1 MRKTLVTRQFSIGH
15 ACVDTQPQPS
25 IASRLWRKTLALAA
39 ATAVLA
45 GCDGMAMMGGG
56 PSVTAPPPVQRVE
69 SMAPPTGVTPGTQTA
84 QTGTGKEIRVA
95 LLLPLTHSDGN
106 VRRMAKSLQDA
117 ANMAIFDAGAQNI
130 VLLPRDT
137 GSTPE
142 QAAAVA
148 ASALA
153 EGAELILGPLL
164 AGDVRAVAP
173 VAAAKNVPVI
183 AFSNDRAV
191 AGNGV
196 FLLSFPP
203 EEEVR
208 RIVRRAAAEGRSKF
222 AALIPDNAYGVR
234 VEAAFQKEVMAAG
247 KELVA
252 IERYR
257 PDPQALDGTV
267 KKISRLRFDALFLPE
282 GGSMLRTLAPVLFA
296 NQVQSGRTR
305 FLGTTK
311 WDDQAVTKEAAL
323 VGGWYVLPPQD
334 QRNNFMR
341 RFEQTYGSR
350 PPAIASLAYDAVAL
364 TSALAGGEKGRR
376 YTIQSIT
383 DPNGFAGI
391 DGIFRFLPDG
401 LTERGLAVM
410 EIQAGGGLKLV
421 DPAPQSFQRV
431 GM

>member
-1 MRKTLVTRQFSIGH
+1 MRLTDVHRCE
-15 ACVDTQPQPS
+15 CVDQST
-25 IASRLWRKTLALAA
+25 SRAFARRVWRGLLSVALAG
-39 ATAVLA
+39 TVLA
-45 GCDGMAMMGGG
+45 GCETVPMFGSRPAAVAK
-56 PSVTAPPPVQRVE
+56 PATQPQTPPV
-69 SMAPPTGVTPGTQTA
+69 GVYPGSGPMQPGSPSGA
-84 QTGTGKEIRVA
+84 GNEVRIA

-106 VRRMAKSLQDA
+106 VRKTAKSLQDA
-117 ANMAIFDAGAQNI
+117 AQMAVFDSSAQNI
-130 VLLPRDT
+130 ILMPRDT
-137 GSTPE
+137 GSSPE
-142 QAAAVA
+142 QAAQA
-148 ASALA
+148 ASSALA

-173 VAAAKNVPVI
+173 LAATKNVPVI
-183 AFSNDRAV
+183 AFSNDRSV

-208 RIVRRAAAEGRSKF
+208 RIVSRASAEGRRRF
-222 AALIPDNAYGVR
+222 VALIPDNAYGLR
-234 VEAAFQKEVMAAG
+234 VEAAFTKEVAASG
-247 KELVA
+247 GELVA

-257 PDPQALDGTV
+257 PDPQALDGAV
-267 KKISRLRFDALFLPE
+267 KKISRLKFDALFLPE
-282 GGSMLRTLAPVLFA
+282 GGTMLRSLAPILFV

-311 WDDQAVTKEAAL
+311 WDDPTVAQEAAL
-323 VGGWYVLPPQD
+323 VGGWYVVPPQE
-334 QRNNFMR
+334 QRMNFMR
-341 RFEQTYGSR
+341 RFEQTYGAR

-364 TSALAGGEKGRR
+364 TSALSGGRKGARF
-376 YTIQSIT
+376 TIGTIT

-391 DGIFRFLPDG
+391 DGIFRFMPDG

-410 EIQAGGGLKLV
+410 EIQAAGALKIV